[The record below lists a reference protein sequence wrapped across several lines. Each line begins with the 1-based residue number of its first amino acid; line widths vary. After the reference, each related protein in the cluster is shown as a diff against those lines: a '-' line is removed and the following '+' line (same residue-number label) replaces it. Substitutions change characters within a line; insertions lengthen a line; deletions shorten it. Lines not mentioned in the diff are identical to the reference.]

1 MKLYLVYSYN
11 EITSIWDS
19 KEKAEKESKK
29 LRENGVEC
37 ISIVTEKLNFTEAWE
52 NELNSR

>member
-29 LRENGVEC
+29 LEKNGVEY
-37 ISIVTEKLNFTEAWE
+37 ISIETEKLNFNTEAWGK
-52 NELNSR
+52 